1 MAGDAP
7 VLSSVVL
14 VLSADVADEL
24 LAVLP
29 WLASRMLRMSCAAR
43 VLPDPVI
50 DSDTALPSLRLSDR
64 GNLSHNAEDEV
75 NFAL

>member
-50 DSDTALPSLRLSDR
+50 DSDTALPS
-64 GNLSHNAEDEV
+64 
-75 NFAL
+75 